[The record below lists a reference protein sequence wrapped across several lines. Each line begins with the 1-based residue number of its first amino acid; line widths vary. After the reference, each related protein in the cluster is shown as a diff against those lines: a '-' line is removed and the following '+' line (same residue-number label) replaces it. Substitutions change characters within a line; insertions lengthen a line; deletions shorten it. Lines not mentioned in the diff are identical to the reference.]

1 MSTIRTKITVK
12 DRLQG
17 LIKGTQQHT
26 PNGTLTFG
34 GASHPVVDLIKL
46 LQSLIDAIDAE
57 VPAKAAYQA
66 SVQSM
71 KSARAVVLPLMRDYV
86 DHLRSTNGQNGTV
99 LADYGLS
106 PRKAPAPRTAAQK
119 AEAAAKAKE
128 TRKLRGTMSPKQK
141 AGIKAGAAPVSPTAP
156 APTTK
161 PA

>member
-1 MSTIRTKITVK
+1 MNTTRTKITVK
-12 DRLQG
+12 ERLQG

-26 PNGTLTFG
+26 PSGSLPLD
-34 GASHPVVDLIKL
+34 GAVHPVVDLIKL
-46 LQSLIDAIDAE
+46 FQSLIDAIDAE

-71 KSARAVVLPLMRDYV
+71 VSARTVVVPLMRAYV
-86 DHLRSTNGQNGTV
+86 DYLHSTLGQNGTV